1 MSTETNIN
9 IDLDHPAVSAFIGA
23 AERKLIDPD
32 YEDRKNFVL
41 KSGFRETAAKRIG
54 PLFDPDDHLPDE
66 PDSDPPSNGVVGI
79 VAAEIKTYDLFEP
92 DASGRFTK
100 FVSKVETQLVHA
112 QDVRLAIWHQLFVTK
127 GLSKEEQQRFETL
140 FRDYQF
146 DDVLS
151 PEPNDYA
158 SDNDMPAS
166 QYEAL
171 AYFELNKV
179 GDVTIHDA
187 QDKAI
192 RSYYSSGEN
201 EGKYQ
206 LVYVGSRFE
215 EVRERDDGAYE
226 VQNPESDSTVNDI
239 VDEIIGPGPAETC
252 EGFGY
257 KNERIATLISYPE
270 FKVVWRRVNIKIGCV
285 RISLKL
291 PQLWYRNNKR
301 VLHGVVAYSL
311 DASEVVEK
319 VIVHCLKSAALKGT
333 LVGLVTANPK
343 LGAAAFKAA
352 FRECV
357 LNQLLQYLKCLF
369 PELVVLKEIDG
380 WKPV

>member
-1 MSTETNIN
+1 MS
-9 IDLDHPAVSAFIGA
+9 
-23 AERKLIDPD
+23 
-32 YEDRKNFVL
+32 
-41 KSGFRETAAKRIG
+41 
-54 PLFDPDDHLPDE
+54 
-66 PDSDPPSNGVVGI
+66 
-79 VAAEIKTYDLFEP
+79 
-92 DASGRFTK
+92 
-100 FVSKVETQLVHA
+100 
-112 QDVRLAIWHQLFVTK
+112 IWHQLLVSN
-127 GLSKEEQQRFETL
+127 GLSEEEQQRFETL

-158 SDNDMPAS
+158 SDNNMPAS

-171 AYFELNKV
+171 AYFELSKV
-179 GDVTIHDA
+179 GDVNIRND

-192 RSYYSSGEN
+192 QKYYYRGEN
-201 EGKYQ
+201 EGKYE

-215 EVRERDDGAYE
+215 EVRERDDGAHE
-226 VQNPESDSTVNDI
+226 VRDPDSESTVNDI
-239 VDEIIGPGPAETC
+239 VDEIIGPGPAKKC
-252 EGFGY
+252 EGFDY

-301 VLHGVVAYSL
+301 VLHGVVAHSV
-311 DASEVVEK
+311 DVSEVVEN
-319 VIVHCLKSAALKGT
+319 VILHCLKSAALKGT

-369 PELVVLKEIDG
+369 PELVVLKEIGG
-380 WKPV
+380 WNPV